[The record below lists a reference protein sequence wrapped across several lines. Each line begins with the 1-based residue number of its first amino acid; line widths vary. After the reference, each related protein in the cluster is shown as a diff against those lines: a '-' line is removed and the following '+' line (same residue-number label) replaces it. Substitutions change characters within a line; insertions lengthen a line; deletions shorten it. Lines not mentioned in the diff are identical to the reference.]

1 MSVKG
6 TSLFTEISYLRL
18 AVDVL
23 FMVSNT
29 SLDARDFIL
38 LTTVVNFMLP
48 RAEEMYLLF
57 ALDGCHFYA
66 AKS

>member
-6 TSLFTEISYLRL
+6 TSLFTEISYLWL

-29 SLDARDFIL
+29 SLDARDFML
-38 LTTVVNFMLP
+38 LTTVVNLMLP
-48 RAEEMYLLF
+48 
-57 ALDGCHFYA
+57 
-66 AKS
+66 